1 MAGRTGLR
9 NPFRNVAKVNTSTTV
24 EPQVIGEAVDKIVSP
39 EPEGQENVVVAA
51 FQSSI

>member
-1 MAGRTGLR
+1 MSDRPVRVSLRDRLAARADAKTLGLVR
-9 NPFRNVAKVNTSTTV
+9 N
-24 EPQVIGEAVDKIVSP
+24 AVDKIVSP